1 MTIAITKL
9 VRYRVKKK
17 KLLKLKIAVGKFV
30 DDIKRNE
37 SGIISYEV
45 FQEKGDPTTFVHVMV
60 FKDKAAER
68 SHAKSEHVQKWI
80 KTLHSLCKEKPEL
93 TDLKP
98 VKSVQDSK
106 IEPSSAA
113 DNADESQQ

>member
-1 MTIAITKL
+1 MTTTITKI
-9 VRYRVKKK
+9 VRYRAKKK
-17 KLLKLKIAVGKFV
+17 KLLKLKIAIGKFV

-45 FQEKGDPTTFVHVMV
+45 FQEKDDPATFVHVMI

-68 SHAKSEHVQKWI
+68 THVKSEHVQKWV
-80 KTLHSLCKEKPEL
+80 KTLHSLCKEDPEL
-93 TDLKP
+93 TDLKL
-98 VKSVQDSK
+98 VKSIQDSK